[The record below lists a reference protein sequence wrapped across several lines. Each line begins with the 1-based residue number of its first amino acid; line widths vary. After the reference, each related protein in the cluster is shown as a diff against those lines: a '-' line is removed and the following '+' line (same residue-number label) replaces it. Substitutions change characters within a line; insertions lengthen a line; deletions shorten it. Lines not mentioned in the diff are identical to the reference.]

1 MDEPQITDQVDNTD
15 AISEKNDLNEVLD
28 SEFTSDE
35 LEKPM
40 DVDEVGLSDEPST
53 SAEVALPVDV
63 VAVEEP
69 SSDPV
74 EEDAG
79 QPSES
84 AEEDAGQPSEPAEED
99 AGQSQDV
106 SMSDIPDKEPDQTVE
121 QVIFDN
127 PSGELDETAQSGLA
141 SDALDFTEHSINIS
155 QLDVEHHDDSNDA
168 FNALKESETDALQEP
183 KEETSE
189 PKENEETADI
199 ETDVMDVA
207 ESDSP
212 KEKEPTQEEES
223 AETPMEIGDIS
234 TSSDKVDE
242 STVAEED
249 QTVDESREIGT
260 ETFDLEDNDSIGCPA
275 SNEKPENEEAEDNV
289 EGE

>member
-28 SEFTSDE
+28 SAFTSDE

-40 DVDEVGLSDEPST
+40 DVDEVVLSDEPST
-53 SAEVALPVDV
+53 SAEVTLPVDV
-63 VAVEEP
+63 GAVEEP
-69 SSDPV
+69 STEPV
-74 EEDAG
+74 
-79 QPSES
+79 
-84 AEEDAGQPSEPAEED
+84 EEDAGQPSEPAEEEAD
-99 AGQSQDV
+99 QSLDV
-106 SMSDIPDKEPDQTVE
+106 SISDIPDKEPDQSVE

-127 PSGELDETAQSGLA
+127 TSGELDETAQSGLA
-141 SDALDFTEHSINIS
+141 SDALEFTEHSINIS

-189 PKENEETADI
+189 PKEQEETAEI

-207 ESDSP
+207 ESDSA
-212 KEKEPTQEEES
+212 KEKEPNQEEES
-223 AETPMEIGDIS
+223 AETPMEIGEIN

-242 STVAEED
+242 TTAAEED

-260 ETFDLEDNDSIGCPA
+260 ETLDLDDNDSIGCPA
-275 SNEKPENEEAEDNV
+275 SNEKPDNEEAEDNV